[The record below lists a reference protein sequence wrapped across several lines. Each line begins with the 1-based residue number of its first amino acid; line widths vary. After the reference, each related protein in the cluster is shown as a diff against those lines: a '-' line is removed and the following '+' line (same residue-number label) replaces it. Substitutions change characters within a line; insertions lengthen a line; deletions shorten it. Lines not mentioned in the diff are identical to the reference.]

1 MTKIIKVVDSEEDF
15 KVFNQSSP
23 IKSPHTSSTY
33 LPSAQLSGVQ
43 KSSDIP
49 EAMVLQ
55 RKQNTSLLELL
66 ESHAGG
72 STP

>member
-33 LPSAQLSGVQ
+33 LPSAQLSDVQ
-43 KSSDIP
+43 KSSDIL

-66 ESHAGG
+66 ESHTRG